1 MYYYL
6 RFDTVIGL
14 YFQNCFS
21 FHGEIAS
28 ANARGKEKRGK
39 PKQTVKG
46 KVPLATL
53 KALNRRIAIL
63 QEIPTFGC
71 CLDMFITDL

>member
-1 MYYYL
+1 M
-6 RFDTVIGL
+6 IGL

-28 ANARGKEKRGK
+28 ANPGGEEKRGK
-39 PKQTVKG
+39 RKQTAKG
-46 KVPLATL
+46 EVPLATL

-71 CLDMFITDL
+71 YLGMFRTDL

>member
-1 MYYYL
+1 M
-6 RFDTVIGL
+6 IGL

-28 ANARGKEKRGK
+28 ANPGGEEKREK
-39 PKQTVKG
+39 PKQTAKG

-63 QEIPTFGC
+63 QEIQNRPLSFEFQWGS
-71 CLDMFITDL
+71 FVSRAAISF

>member
-1 MYYYL
+1 M
-6 RFDTVIGL
+6 IGL

-28 ANARGKEKRGK
+28 ANAGEEKRGK
-39 PKQTVKG
+39 PKQTV

-53 KALNRRIAIL
+53 KALNRRIAVL

-71 CLDMFITDL
+71 YLDMFITDL